1 MTQTERTI
9 TEINTALQD
18 NVAGDITPEDMR
30 DAVGSAMG
38 GYASVALAG
47 ASAVL
52 SAVAQIPLVITQYD
66 TVEAQ
71 SLDENTDGA
80 QANAG
85 TGLLTAGVA
94 GVYAVSFYA
103 SYSLNQNN
111 RLASFRA
118 FLNGIAG
125 DPEFERFTSTGADVG
140 GVSLTAIVPLAAGD
154 TVEMRVSQDTT
165 SADFTFTALGLNM
178 HRVG

>member
-18 NVAGDITPEDMR
+18 NEAGDISPEDMR

-38 GYASVALAG
+38 GYAAVSLAG
-47 ASAVL
+47 SPAVL
-52 SAVAQIPLVITQYD
+52 AAVQQTPLVITQYD
-66 TVEAQ
+66 TLQAQ
-71 SLDENTDGA
+71 SSSENADGA
-80 QANAG
+80 DADEVLGQ
-85 TGLLTAGVA
+85 LTAGVA
-94 GVYAVSFYA
+94 GVYAISFYA

-111 RLASFRA
+111 RLTSFQA

-125 DPEFERFTSTGADVG
+125 EPNFERFVSTGADVG
-140 GVSLTAIVPLAAGD
+140 EIAATGIVTLAQGD
-154 TVEMRVSQDTT
+154 TVEVRVSQDSG
-165 SADFTFTALGLNM
+165 SADFTFNSVGLNM